1 VVPFALLV
9 TALRHI
15 SATSAGLVAMLEPV
29 VATAVAAVWLGESL
43 GGIQLVGGALVLVA
57 VALAQTAR

>member
-1 VVPFALLV
+1 
-9 TALRHI
+9 
-15 SATSAGLVAMLEPV
+15 MLEPV

-43 GGIQLVGGALVLVA
+43 GGIQLVGGALVLAA